1 MAAIVIVPA
10 IAAFLAGAH
19 LGPIVTGAVQGE
31 AVAFAGYAD
40 VKKACPYAQPAADA
54 ALVLAR
60 VNHKVAPAGVVRI
73 AAVVDAL
80 CLAVQRPDNPVN
92 QALAVRDVLR
102 ALQVA
107 NKQIDPNAP
116 AAPANWPPPPCDRN
130 RCP

>member
-80 CLAVQRPDNPVN
+80 CRAVQAPDTPLN
-92 QALAVRDVLR
+92 QARAVGAVLA
-102 ALQVA
+102 ALKA
-107 NKQIDPNAP
+107 TSAP
-116 AAPANWPPPPCDRN
+116 SAPVISDWPPPPCDRN
-130 RCP
+130 RC